1 MTSSTASN
9 AGRSTALE
17 DALPETLRIETYAVE
32 GLHCAGC
39 MRKIEKNLTALS
51 AVSSARVNLS
61 KKQVTVTWDS
71 SAMAGQRLTKELNS
85 LGYPAKAIKQNSH
98 KTDKNNQL
106 ISAMAVAGFSAANIM
121 LLSVAVWSGGLDGM
135 GTFTRDYFHWIAA
148 LIAIPTIA
156 YSGRPFFNSA
166 RQALRKRSANMDVPI
181 SLAVLLAL
189 TLSLFQLVNSREHTY
204 FDAAV
209 VLLFL
214 LLVGRVLDQMVRR
227 RAFDQATNLAS
238 LQAVVATRLRSNG
251 SSEEVDVRDLSI
263 GDLLL
268 VRPGDR
274 IAADGMVASGLSD
287 IDLSMVTGESLPETV
302 STNSH
307 LFAGAL
313 NLSGVIRMRVTAVGR
328 STLLSSIEELM
339 IKAQQGRAHYVRIAD
354 KAAEIYVPFVHGAA
368 LLAFIL
374 AMGLGLGWETSL
386 SRAITLLIITFP
398 CALGLAVPVV
408 QIIISTALFNK
419 SILLKSSDALER
431 LAKIDTIVFDKTG
444 TLTLIE
450 PELTALNPEIDP
462 ALFTRAQQLASFSS
476 HPLAKA
482 LAKDVKNGG
491 IFSEQIHEFPGQGLQ
506 ASINGKKARLGSKS
520 FCQTSDVTELL
531 DSSDDGLAEIWYTEE
546 GEESARFAFQ
556 QKLRPD
562 AEKAINQLVASG
574 YELVLL
580 SGDKGKAVENVAR
593 QLSLEKFHAGQ
604 SPREKAA
611 FIRQLKQ
618 GGRSVLMVGDGI
630 NDAAALMEADVAMS
644 PSTASEINL
653 NTADLLFQ
661 NASLMA
667 VPFAIEKAR
676 LSSKLIKQNFALAII
691 YNLIAIPLAFLGF
704 ATPLVA
710 AIAMSSSSLLVII
723 NALRGSKSLSQPIRW
738 EQKSSPNM
746 EALPCQ

>member
-1 MTSSTASN
+1 MTYNEASS
-9 AGRSTALE
+9 AGHSTVLSDTSPEALH
-17 DALPETLRIETYAVE
+17 AETFAVE

-39 MRKIEKNLTALS
+39 MRKIEKNLSALP

-61 KKQVTVTWDS
+61 KMQVTIAWNS
-71 SAMAGQRLTKELNS
+71 SAMTEQNLTKELDR
-85 LGYPAKAIKQNSH
+85 LGYPAKAVKQNSH
-98 KTDKNNQL
+98 KANDDNQL
-106 ISAMAVAGFSAANIM
+106 VSAMAVAGFSAANIM

-135 GTFTRDYFHWIAA
+135 GTFTRDYFHWVAA

-166 RQALRKRSANMDVPI
+166 WLALRKRSVNMDVPI
-181 SLAVLLAL
+181 SLAVLFAL
-189 TLSLFQLVNSREHTY
+189 ILSLFQLANSQEHTY

-227 RAFDQATNLAS
+227 RAFDQAANLAS

-251 SSEEVDVRDLSI
+251 SNEEVDVQDLSR

-268 VRPGDR
+268 VKPGDR
-274 IAADGMVASGLSD
+274 IAADGVVASGLSD

-302 STNSH
+302 SAGSD

-313 NLSGVIRMRVTAVGR
+313 NLSGVIKMRVTAVGK
-328 STLLSSIEELM
+328 STLLSTIEELM
-339 IKAQQGRAHYVRIAD
+339 VKAQQGRARYVRIAD

-368 LLAFIL
+368 LLAFVL
-374 AMGLGLGWETSL
+374 AMGMGLGWETSL
-386 SRAITLLIITFP
+386 SRAITLLIITCP

-408 QIIISTALFNK
+408 QVIISSALFKK

-444 TLTLIE
+444 TLTLVE
-450 PELTALNPEIDP
+450 PELMPLTTNTEP
-462 ALFTRAQQLASFSS
+462 ALFTKAQQLASFSN

-482 LAKDVKNGG
+482 LAKDGKEKDL
-491 IFSEQIHEFPGQGLQ
+491 FSEAIKELPGKGLETT
-506 ASINGKKARLGSKS
+506 INGNPVRLGNRV
-520 FCQTSDVTELL
+520 FCQVGEQA
-531 DSSDDGLAEIWYTEE
+531 SDDGLAEIWYAEE
-546 GEESARFAFQ
+546 GQAAVRFAFQ

-562 AEKAINQLVASG
+562 ADKAIRQLKVTG
-574 YELVLL
+574 YELFLL
-580 SGDKGKAVENVAR
+580 SGDKDKAVTNVAR
-593 QLSLEKFHAGQ
+593 QLDLEKFHAGQ
-604 SPREKAA
+604 TPQDKAS

-618 GGRSVLMVGDGI
+618 SGRSVLMVGDGI

-653 NTADLLFQ
+653 TTADFLFQ

-676 LSSKLIKQNFALAII
+676 LSSKLVRQNFALAVI

-710 AIAMSSSSLLVII
+710 AVAMSSSSLLVTI
-723 NALRGSKSLSQPIRW
+723 NALRGADSLSKPVRW
-738 EQKSSPNM
+738 NQKYSPNT
-746 EALPCQ
+746 EAISCQ